1 MRSYFRQKLTD
12 QLTAELSRDADAG
25 LAPEDVNGGGPEMRV
40 PMGMGAQRRLI
51 NKMMNFVAL
60 RG

>member
-40 PMGMGAQRRLI
+40 PMGMGAPSLLMRGDRR
-51 NKMMNFVAL
+51 
-60 RG
+60 